1 MDLLITLAVFSPA
14 IALRL
19 AIVTDYRGLRT
30 FFQGGSTEQKY
41 PIPALLT
48 GWLFVALPLY
58 AIVGA
63 TIMLFR

>member
-14 IALRL
+14 IALGL
-19 AIVTDYRGLRT
+19 AIVTDYRGLRI

-41 PIPALLT
+41 RIPALLT
-48 GWLFVALPLY
+48 GWLFVVLPLY

-63 TIMLFR
+63 SIMLFR